1 MSTACTACSPATCR
15 KLRLDPSYPCPCV
28 CHYAETKPQKTCAR
42 CGTVF
47 RDGEPEVVMKNHR
60 QICRLNE
67 DSKRRREVW

>member
-1 MSTACTACSPATCR
+1 MSTIHSKECR
-15 KLRLDPSYPCPCV
+15 GARLGQGWCC
-28 CHYAETKPQKTCAR
+28 AKIEERAAKTCAR